1 MSGPS
6 TSAKNLVLNGEDQ
19 SEDEGIFEGEGTPYS
34 LREEAFGAL
43 FLLGEPQRSA
53 FEEKIETTD
62 DEIDTLFKER
72 EQCQLVTGKDPAEV
86 ALKTREADYRMD
98 QIDERLNE
106 LYQHLDNI
114 FLEILDRFE
123 EDMNEVLNAIEEEED
138 EYDEIN
144 EALGLAEDAE
154 PEVEAEA
161 DTDADAD
168 ADAKARDELEA
179 EFKAEHLHLFDN
191 E

>member
-19 SEDEGIFEGEGTPYS
+19 IEGKGIFEGEGTPYS
-34 LREEAFGAL
+34 FREEAIGAL
-43 FLLGEPQRSA
+43 FLLDEPQRSA
-53 FEEKIETTD
+53 FEKKIETTD
-62 DEIDTLFKER
+62 KEMDTLFKER

-86 ALKTREADYRMD
+86 ALKTREADDRMD

-106 LYQHLDNI
+106 LYQHLENI
-114 FLEILDRFE
+114 FLEILGHFE
-123 EDMNEVLNAIEEEED
+123 EDMNEVLNAIEEEGEN
-138 EYDEIN
+138 DEIN

-154 PEVEAEA
+154 PEAEA
-161 DTDADAD
+161 GAEAD

-179 EFKAEHLHLFDN
+179 EFKAEHLFDN